1 MNRAVFLDRDGV
13 LNPNVF
19 NPATG
24 AWESPHRPEDF
35 RLFPWVPEC
44 IRRLRDHFLLF
55 LVSNQPSYAKGKTS
69 LENIREIQN
78 RLKSDLEEQ
87 GLGLA
92 DYFYCHHHPEGIV
105 PEFSGPC
112 ECRKPSP
119 YFLLRAKNSHHLDME
134 ASWMVGDRKTDI
146 QCGKAAGVRTLFI
159 LGDAGSDRIDNP
171 NADFSAKS
179 LEDAVNIILNSKGS
193 LERKKP

>member
-24 AWESPHRPEDF
+24 AWESPHRVEDF

-44 IRRLRDHFLLF
+44 LRKLQEHFLLF
-55 LVSNQPSYAKGKTS
+55 LVSNQPSFAKGKTS
-69 LENIREIQN
+69 LENIRQIQDK
-78 RLKSDLEEQ
+78 LKLDLESR
-87 GLGLA
+87 GLGLT
-92 DYFYCHHHPEGIV
+92 DFFYCHHHPDGIV

-119 YFLLRAKNSHHLDME
+119 YFLRQAQSSHHLDM
-134 ASWMVGDRKTDI
+134 ATSWMVGDRETDI
-146 QCGKAAGVRTLFI
+146 QCGKAAGVQTVFI
-159 LGDAGSDRIDNP
+159 EGDAGSDQKNSI
-171 NADFSAKS
+171 NADFSAKT
-179 LEDAVNIILNSKGS
+179 LEDAVSIILNSKGS
-193 LERKKP
+193 LEGEKK